1 MAMFLRFRKR
11 GTDDMV
17 LINMDHVLRIE
28 PGGSDDDAGTWSR
41 LLHMAAASGST
52 SASAIETEV
61 TMSFEEL
68 SSVLAGVWEKDAS
81 LG

>member
-11 GTDDMV
+11 GSEDMV
-17 LINMDHVLRIE
+17 LVNMDHVLRIE
-28 PGGSDDDAGTWSR
+28 PGGSDGDAGSWSR
-41 LLHMAAASGST
+41 LLHLAAASGS
-52 SASAIETEV
+52 SAASAIETEV

-68 SSVLAGVWEKDAS
+68 SSVLAGVWEKDTS